1 MQLNLHLGF
10 LSCMSWIVL
19 TQFHWQPLSICQ
31 APGTVLGSL
40 GQQEWVKYIPALAG
54 VLNLEGLR
62 DE

>member
-1 MQLNLHLGF
+1 
-10 LSCMSWIVL
+10 MSWIVL
-19 TQFHWQPLSICQ
+19 MQFHWQPLSICQ